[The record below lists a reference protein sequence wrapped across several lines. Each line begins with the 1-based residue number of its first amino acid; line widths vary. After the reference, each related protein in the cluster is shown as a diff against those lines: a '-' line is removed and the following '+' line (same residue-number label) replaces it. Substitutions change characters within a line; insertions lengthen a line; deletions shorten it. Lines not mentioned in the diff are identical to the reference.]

1 MSCLLHL
8 RVPTGRDTRA
18 TLAPY
23 YPCAL
28 APSIGGHPEARHG
41 PPTQASAEQTLT
53 VRRRN
58 TSYPVVDKGTT
69 ARERPTLMSAPQQP
83 PARNRL
89 GAVAFVVAVLG
100 ATLAV
105 IPATA
110 AFGGLLCIIAIIPA
124 IVSFRRVRKGTA
136 NNRRQSV
143 AALVLAPVFF
153 IVAVSLSPSPP
164 ANTTAEDRTPMSKPA
179 STPALQ
185 QSSPASTPALQQ
197 SSPAITPLPALAPAP
212 RLAPAPAPAPV
223 RAATP
228 APARAG
234 APVPAP
240 AAAPPNAGS
249 PTGSTDSS
257 SAGSTGGSPY
267 YANCAAARSAGV
279 APLHKGDPG
288 YRSGLDRDGDGIAC
302 E

>member
-1 MSCLLHL
+1 MS
-8 RVPTGRDTRA
+8 T
-18 TLAPY
+18 
-23 YPCAL
+23 
-28 APSIGGHPEARHG
+28 
-41 PPTQASAEQTLT
+41 
-53 VRRRN
+53 
-58 TSYPVVDKGTT
+58 
-69 ARERPTLMSAPQQP
+69 PQQP
-83 PARNRL
+83 PPRNRL
-89 GAVAFVVAVLG
+89 GAVTFVIAVLG
-100 ATLAV
+100 AALAV

-110 AFGGLLCIIAIIPA
+110 AFGGLLCIIAVIPA

-136 NNRRQSV
+136 DNRRQSV

-185 QSSPASTPALQQ
+185 QSSPA
-197 SSPAITPLPALAPAP
+197 ITPLPALAPAP
-212 RLAPAPAPAPV
+212 HLAPAPAPARVAIPV
-223 RAATP
+223 
-228 APARAG
+228 PARAA
-234 APVPAP
+234 APVPARAP
-240 AAAPPNAGS
+240 ASASPAAPPNAGS

-257 SAGSTGGSPY
+257 SAGSTSGSPY
-267 YANCAAARSAGV
+267 YANCAAARAAGV